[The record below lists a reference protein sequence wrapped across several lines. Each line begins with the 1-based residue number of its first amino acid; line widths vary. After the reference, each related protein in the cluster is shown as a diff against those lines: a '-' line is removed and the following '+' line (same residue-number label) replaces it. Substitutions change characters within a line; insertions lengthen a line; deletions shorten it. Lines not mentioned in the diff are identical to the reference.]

1 MCFLCSLEGGK
12 VSGREV
18 TGKGQAAI
26 PSSGTV
32 SCFWGG
38 MRMAKVFS
46 VFPLNSPLADLAWR
60 MKSGLGQLPGISQ
73 LGTLGKVLA
82 FE

>member
-1 MCFLCSLEGGK
+1 MCFLCSLERGK
-12 VSGREV
+12 MSGREV

-32 SCFWGG
+32 SWFWGG

-46 VFPLNSPLADLAWR
+46 VFPLNCPLADLTGR
-60 MKSGLGQLPGISQ
+60 MKSGLGHLPGISQ
-73 LGTLGKVLA
+73 LGTLGKTLP